1 MKVGIFGGTFN
12 PIHNGHLLIAENA
25 YYQFGLER
33 VVFLPTGKSPHKQDK
48 TVLNGNIRCELV
60 ASAIKD
66 IPYFTYDRRE
76 VDSEKVNYTF
86 ETLEYFHRLHP
97 DWELYFIMG
106 ADSLLYFDK
115 WVKPEVILSHA
126 TVLVAARDHV
136 EQEGMRARIQ
146 EITGKLGGTIE
157 TILTPEFNVSSHDI
171 RRRIAN
177 KESIRFLVPEDVR
190 TQILEEKLYIEP
202 EIQ

>member
-25 YYQFGLER
+25 YDQFNLDR

-48 TVLNGNIRCELV
+48 TVLNGNIRCEMV

-66 IPYFTYDRRE
+66 IPYFTYDRKE

-86 ETLEYFHRLHP
+86 ETLEYFHQLHS
-97 DWELYFIMG
+97 DWEMYFIMG

-115 WVKPEVILSHA
+115 WVKPEVILKHS
-126 TVLVAARDHV
+126 TVLIAARDHV
-136 EQEGMRARIQ
+136 EQDGIRKRIQ
-146 EITGKLGGTIE
+146 EITNNLGGAMDV
-157 TILTPEFNVSSHDI
+157 ILTPEFNVASRDI
-171 RRRIAN
+171 RTRVAK

-190 TQILEEKLYIEP
+190 AMIMEEKLYSDL
-202 EIQ
+202 EIH